1 MLAKF
6 AELARLGWRLW
17 PVATMRR
24 GSLLIVLFPLLL
36 SSWTE
41 TATAQVP
48 ATDRPIH
55 NGPGVFRFAILADRT
70 AAPRPGVFEDAVD
83 KLVKLQPEFVLC
95 VGDLIGGYTRDPAQA
110 NAEWDAMEAIIARLP
125 MKFFYVPGNHDISNP
140 EMLEV
145 WKKRRGDPWYGF
157 VHERVLFLV
166 LHTEDILR
174 GGIGPEQAEFV
185 RRTLAA
191 HTDVRWTLVFMHR
204 PLWFFADRQ
213 GYDAVEAALAGRKYT
228 LFSGHHHQYMKGERQ
243 GMAHYILATSGGKSA
258 LRGKEYGEFDHVTW
272 VTMTDDGPVVVNL
285 ELSGIV
291 PDDIQVEPAPAA
303 P

>member
-1 MLAKF
+1 
-6 AELARLGWRLW
+6 
-17 PVATMRR
+17 MRTT
-24 GSLLIVLFPLLL
+24 SFLSILLLIICAP
-36 SSWTE
+36 
-41 TATAQVP
+41 TAARAQVP

-55 NGPGVFRFAILADRT
+55 NEPGVFRFAILADRT

-83 KLVKLQPEFVLC
+83 KLVKLQPEFVLS

-110 NAEWDAMEAIIARLP
+110 NAQWDAMEAIIARLP

-140 EMLEV
+140 EMLAV
-145 WKKRRGDPWYGF
+145 WQERRGDPWYSF
-157 VHERVLFLV
+157 VHENVLFLV

-185 RRTLAA
+185 RRTLQTHAG
-191 HTDVRWTLVFMHR
+191 VRWTLVFMHR
-204 PLWFFADRQ
+204 PLWFFPERQ
-213 GYDAVEAALAGRKYT
+213 GYDAVEAALAGRRYT
-228 LFSGHHHQYMKGERQ
+228 VFSGHHHQYLKGERQ
-243 GMAHYILATSGGKSA
+243 GMTHYILATSGGKSA

-272 VTMTDDGPVVVNL
+272 VTMTDAGPVVVNL

-291 PDDIQVEPAPAA
+291 PDDILVERVEPP